1 MEDLLNFSFQS
12 HSHSPKRNHYDCG
25 PSSHQGSQ
33 ASYSRGHGDSGSDS
47 PSAGP
52 VSPQQQASNLVK
64 RGGWMKEE
72 ILDCRRRQQ
81 GTGVLGQRV
90 RQTDKT
96 AGLRKRLEIGV
107 QDSGHVSGKWLAF
120 ELGNSISQNL
130 SVTVS
135 MERKVREVEPARE
148 LQGGNSSLTPGT
160 SPAANCSNSCHWQ
173 MPLASHPQCSSQGW
187 SFREDRESDSMSLEL
202 GVASVFRLPLVRF
215 DHLVTLFWGSHCV
228 SFLSVQT
235 YVCI

>member
-96 AGLRKRLEIGV
+96 AGLRKRLEIWSPGLWPCEWKV
-107 QDSGHVSGKWLAF
+107 TCLWAGKFHLPELVCHSQYGKKGQRSGA
-120 ELGNSISQNL
+120 SQ
-130 SVTVS
+130 
-135 MERKVREVEPARE
+135 RAPRR
-148 LQGGNSSLTPGT
+148 
-160 SPAANCSNSCHWQ
+160 
-173 MPLASHPQCSSQGW
+173 
-187 SFREDRESDSMSLEL
+187 
-202 GVASVFRLPLVRF
+202 
-215 DHLVTLFWGSHCV
+215 
-228 SFLSVQT
+228 
-235 YVCI
+235 